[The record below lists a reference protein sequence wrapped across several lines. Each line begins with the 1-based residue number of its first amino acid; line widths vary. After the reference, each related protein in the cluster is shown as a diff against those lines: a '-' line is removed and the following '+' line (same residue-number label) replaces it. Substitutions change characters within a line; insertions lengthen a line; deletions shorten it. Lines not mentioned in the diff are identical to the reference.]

1 MIMWGG
7 KQWNSMS
14 FKALH
19 KLFKSK
25 WKQKMFFV
33 RISIKKNSKQR
44 EEEKLAWELVGFC
57 FLLLLLLFPTF
68 LLFSSWMPS
77 VQAVT
82 LPSPTNL
89 IYFDICFKLQRDASY
104 DISQRL
110 GCIENVNR
118 IQYFITV
125 SFMKVTPVSRD
136 CGITLVL
143 KVTLSVVFS
152 FQRCQRTIII
162 IKRWPAPQ
170 KWRGRERETFVCL
183 FVCFHLA

>member
-1 MIMWGG
+1 
-7 KQWNSMS
+7 
-14 FKALH
+14 
-19 KLFKSK
+19 
-25 WKQKMFFV
+25 
-33 RISIKKNSKQR
+33 
-44 EEEKLAWELVGFC
+44 
-57 FLLLLLLFPTF
+57 
-68 LLFSSWMPS
+68 MPS

-162 IKRWPAPQ
+162 IIIIIIIIKRWPAPQ
-170 KWRGRERETFVCL
+170 K
-183 FVCFHLA
+183 